1 MDKET
6 TFDMDIL
13 GMLITKLSS
22 VLSHIFYHQTPYQT
36 CQVPSLGLL
45 WKSGNSSPS
54 HKSVFPL
61 ACHLNMILHI
71 LSFSPFHHYNFI
83 IDKVSSHERNVNLS
97 FTAFTHMIEVLP
109 SFISFKP
116 ICVCP
121 FLSSSKDC
129 WLFLWQE
136 AFCLPLWILHHK
148 YTVLLKTTYS
158 ERERIA
164 KIYTWICPVD

>member
-6 TFDMDIL
+6 TLDMDIL

-36 CQVPSLGLL
+36 CQVPSRPFCERAATARRAINLYFHWHATSIWSFIFFHSLL
-45 WKSGNSSPS
+45 
-54 HKSVFPL
+54 
-61 ACHLNMILHI
+61 
-71 LSFSPFHHYNFI
+71 FI
-83 IDKVSSHERNVNLS
+83 IAMLTIDKVSFHERNVNLS

-109 SFISFKP
+109 CFISFKP
-116 ICVCP
+116 KCVCP

-129 WLFLWQE
+129 WLFLWHE
-136 AFCLPLWILHHK
+136 AFCLPLWIPHHK

-164 KIYTWICPVD
+164 KIYTWICPVG